1 MKQNFPL
8 PPQAAALAA
17 RLSGRQRE
25 CLILVRNGLTS
36 KEIARLLSLSPSTV
50 DNHLN
55 AATERLGCSSRA
67 IAAQILEMAERFGDP
82 ALTGKETKTNK
93 NSSENPGDA
102 TVHPRP
108 QRSYFLPPFGGSPN
122 EETAARRITHIGL
135 IAITA
140 TMAFAAITITVA
152 GVVELFSK

>member
-8 PPQAAALAA
+8 PPEAAALAT

-36 KEIARLLSLSPSTV
+36 KEIGRLLSLAPSTV

-67 IAAQILEMAERFGDP
+67 IAAQILEMAEQFGDHT
-82 ALTGKETKTNK
+82 LSESETKSNK
-93 NSSENPGDA
+93 NSSVYSGDTTA
-102 TVHPRP
+102 HPTP
-108 QRSYFLPPFGGSPN
+108 QRSYFLPPFGGPPN

-135 IAITA
+135 IAIAA

-152 GVVELFSK
+152 GVIELFSK

>member
-8 PPQAAALAA
+8 PPEAAALAA
-17 RLSGRQRE
+17 RLSERQRE

-36 KEIARLLSLSPSTV
+36 KEIGRLLSLSPSTV

-67 IAAQILEMAERFGDP
+67 IAAQILEMAEQFAGQPLADHERKF
-82 ALTGKETKTNK
+82 NK
-93 NSSENPGDA
+93 NSSAYSGGTTAPP
-102 TVHPRP
+102 TSR
-108 QRSYFLPPFGGSPN
+108 RSYFLPPLGGSPN
-122 EETAARRITHIGL
+122 EETTLRRITHIGL
-135 IAITA
+135 IAIAA

-152 GVVELFSK
+152 GIIELFSK

>member
-8 PPQAAALAA
+8 PPEAAALAA

-25 CLILVRNGLTS
+25 CLRLVRNGLTS
-36 KEIARLLSLSPSTV
+36 KEIGRLLSLSPSTV

-55 AATERLGCSSRA
+55 AAIERLGCSSRT
-67 IAAQILEMAERFGDP
+67 IAAQILVTAECFDGQPVAGNEIKISKNLSDSGDTT
-82 ALTGKETKTNK
+82 A
-93 NSSENPGDA
+93 
-102 TVHPRP
+102 HPKQR
-108 QRSYFLPPFGGSPN
+108 RSYFLPPLGGSPN

-135 IAITA
+135 IAIAA

-152 GVVELFSK
+152 GVIELFSK

>member
-8 PPQAAALAA
+8 PPEAAALAA

-36 KEIARLLSLSPSTV
+36 KEIGRLLSLAPSTV

-67 IAAQILEMAERFGDP
+67 IAAQILEMAEQFGDQSHI
-82 ALTGKETKTNK
+82 GNETKT
-93 NSSENPGDA
+93 SSNESEHSGDMTA
-102 TVHPRP
+102 HPRP
-108 QRSYFLPPFGGSPN
+108 RRSYFLPPFGGSPN

-135 IAITA
+135 IAIAA

-152 GVVELFSK
+152 GVIELFSK